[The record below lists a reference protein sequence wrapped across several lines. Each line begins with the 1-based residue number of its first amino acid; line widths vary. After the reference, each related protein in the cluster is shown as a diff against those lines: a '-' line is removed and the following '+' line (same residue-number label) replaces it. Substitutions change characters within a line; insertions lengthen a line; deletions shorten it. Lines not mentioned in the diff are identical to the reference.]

1 MDAEPCL
8 ACGASN
14 TKRWQLP
21 RGAWVCD
28 ECWLDTAMDEQAQHW
43 RVAKEGMTRQAGQP
57 VIHPRSMPTP
67 ELKEIAVQVP
77 VRSGSSLGSGLT
89 RQPNHTATG
98 AYRKNGARGWEKG
111 SPFRHG
117 REPDDYRCKVKW
129 REAAEEVLKHG
140 TNSVCAICSRIY
152 YGAKIECCPRCGG
165 LCAQTT
171 DHGLELMGRRA
182 VQVVE
187 RGEE

>member
-1 MDAEPCL
+1 MDVAEPCPL
-8 ACGASN
+8 CGASN

-43 RVAKEGMTRQAGQP
+43 RVAKEDLTKVGLGTPCAVAGRASDSKSGQP
-57 VIHPRSMPTP
+57 VPNPLR
-67 ELKEIAVQVP
+67 
-77 VRSGSSLGSGLT
+77 VRSVVGHHVGYRTRGSTAGL
-89 RQPNHTATG
+89 RQ
-98 AYRKNGARGWEKG
+98 
-111 SPFRHG
+111 G
-117 REPDDYRCKVKW
+117 REQDDYRCKVKW
-129 REAAEEVLKHG
+129 REVAEEVLKHG
-140 TNSVCAICSRIY
+140 VNSVCAICSRIY
-152 YGAKIECCPRCGG
+152 YGAKIESCPRCGG

-182 VQVVE
+182 VQVVK